1 MKVISMDR
9 RKDRFVRV
17 GSVSKLLIKFVKP
30 KFRQDSNLD
39 SYGQYDHKTE
49 TIEVQDD
56 LSDEQTGQTILH
68 EILHVLTRQN
78 QLNGEGQ
85 PLSKDNDEER
95 VVAQFEQSIYAFF
108 VNNPQELYTIFYEIF
123 KDNLPLFKKLI
134 SKIK

>member
-56 LSDEQTGQTILH
+56 LTDEQTGQTILH

-85 PLSKDNDEER
+85 P
-95 VVAQFEQSIYAFF
+95 I
-108 VNNPQELYTIFYEIF
+108 
-123 KDNLPLFKKLI
+123 
-134 SKIK
+134 